1 MFELVVY
8 AAIAS
13 LLLLPYVAIGA
24 WLYFKLEDGSP
35 YIGKG
40 SFSEFSFF
48 VVIWPLLLVS
58 EMS

>member
-13 LLLLPYVAIGA
+13 LLLLPYVTVGA
-24 WLYFKLEDGSP
+24 WLYFRSGPRNRDGQTF
-35 YIGKG
+35 GW
-40 SFSEFSFF
+40 FAFF
-48 VVIWPLLLVS
+48 VAAWPLILVS